1 MPIAK
6 YLKTCGKNTP
16 GNRQM
21 VFLTEIENITSVTE
35 TTGKISAVTM
45 KGGATMSRIQ
55 ADIDTVQFTSEGT
68 FKTAAGGETQNLIM
82 GFGNRSTELEKLR
95 TSLIDAVPCGIAAV
109 WVDGNGRAWLGGVTV
124 AAKEGKERPFNSL
137 TSSFDSGLTITDEN
151 SAKYTLTL
159 SRTSGYPVTEFDATL
174 TSAIIGGTATFID
187 WT

>member
-16 GNRQM
+16 GNRQL
-21 VFLTEIENITSVTE
+21 VFLTEIANITSVTE
-35 TTGKISAVTM
+35 TNSKISAVTM
-45 KGGATMSRIQ
+45 TGGATMKRIQ

-68 FKTAAGGETQNLIM
+68 FKTSGGETQNLIM
-82 GFGNRSTELEKLR
+82 GFGGRSTELETLR
-95 TSLIDAVPCGIAAV
+95 SDLIAAVPCGIAAV
-109 WVDGNGRAWLGGVTV
+109 WVDGNGKAWLGGVTV
-124 AAKEGKERPFNSL
+124 AAKEGKERPFNQMA
-137 TSSFDSGLTITDEN
+137 SSFDSGLTITDDN

-159 SRTSGYPVTEFDATL
+159 TRTSGHPVTEFDATL